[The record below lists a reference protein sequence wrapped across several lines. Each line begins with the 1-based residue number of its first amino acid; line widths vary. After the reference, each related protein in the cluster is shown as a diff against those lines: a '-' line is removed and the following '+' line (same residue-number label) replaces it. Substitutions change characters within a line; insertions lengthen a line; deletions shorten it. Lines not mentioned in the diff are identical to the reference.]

1 MEQSVSVYNGIV
13 IDYSRDKLLPEKGLA
28 MLTTKGFYKK
38 DNEDSPQQSFARA
51 ATCYCFGDYEFAQR
65 IYDAASKHWF
75 TFASPVLSNAVDV
88 EWPTFTED
96 EWLDAASW
104 LQRNVEPD
112 GMPISCFLVKIPD
125 NKKGIVEARTET
137 AWLSMMGG
145 GVGVYAANRSPDE
158 KSTGVM
164 SHLRG
169 YDADTLSYRQT
180 ASRRGSIAAYAD
192 ITHPEIQSFIQMR
205 NPVGGDAN
213 KKCFNLNNAVN
224 LPDSF
229 MEAVINEQDYELVD
243 PKHGPTGR
251 KLNAAKVF
259 EEVLEM
265 RFETGE
271 PYLHFVDTSNRCKPK
286 QITNPLYKVEQ
297 SNLCSEITLMTS
309 DKRTAVCCLSSLNL
323 EKYDEW
329 KDSGLVKDLVRLLDN
344 VLEYFIRLAPPV
356 LSKAVYSASMERSI
370 GIGTLGWHSYLQKNM
385 IPFESGGF
393 GSAAQH
399 TNILYSNIKSE
410 AEEASKELAVT
421 RGEAPDCAGSGFR
434 NAHLLA
440 IAPNASSADIV
451 GASPSVEPWAGNAFN
466 NQGRAGSFLIKNRY
480 LEKELDKIGLNT
492 KEVWDSIIA
501 NEGSC
506 QHIAELDEHTK
517 KVFKTAREINP
528 MWIIEL
534 ASLRQQYVCQSQ
546 SINIFVPEDITMQE
560 MADIHIAA
568 WKKGLKSLYYC
579 RAKAAGKVSVGT
591 GGDTPLN
598 SIQVRQKIEWAG
610 ECLACEG

>member
-1 MEQSVSVYNGIV
+1 MEQPVSVYNGIV

-28 MLTTKGFYKK
+28 MLTAKGFYKK

-51 ATCYCFGDYEFAQR
+51 ATCYCFGDYELAQR

-104 LQRNVEPD
+104 LKRNVEPD

-297 SNLCSEITLMTS
+297 SNLC
-309 DKRTAVCCLSSLNL
+309 
-323 EKYDEW
+323 
-329 KDSGLVKDLVRLLDN
+329 
-344 VLEYFIRLAPPV
+344 
-356 LSKAVYSASMERSI
+356 
-370 GIGTLGWHSYLQKNM
+370 
-385 IPFESGGF
+385 
-393 GSAAQH
+393 
-399 TNILYSNIKSE
+399 
-410 AEEASKELAVT
+410 
-421 RGEAPDCAGSGFR
+421 
-434 NAHLLA
+434 
-440 IAPNASSADIV
+440 
-451 GASPSVEPWAGNAFN
+451 
-466 NQGRAGSFLIKNRY
+466 
-480 LEKELDKIGLNT
+480 
-492 KEVWDSIIA
+492 
-501 NEGSC
+501 
-506 QHIAELDEHTK
+506 
-517 KVFKTAREINP
+517 
-528 MWIIEL
+528 
-534 ASLRQQYVCQSQ
+534 
-546 SINIFVPEDITMQE
+546 
-560 MADIHIAA
+560 
-568 WKKGLKSLYYC
+568 
-579 RAKAAGKVSVGT
+579 
-591 GGDTPLN
+591 
-598 SIQVRQKIEWAG
+598 
-610 ECLACEG
+610 